1 MIMTPLFSNGIAA
14 VKLALEDYGSSRYL
28 SSTRNLYA
36 GMLLLLREELRRL
49 SPEEA
54 MMFF

>member
-1 MIMTPLFSNGIAA
+1 MIMTPLFSNGITAI
-14 VKLALEDYGSSRYL
+14 KLALEDYGSSRYL